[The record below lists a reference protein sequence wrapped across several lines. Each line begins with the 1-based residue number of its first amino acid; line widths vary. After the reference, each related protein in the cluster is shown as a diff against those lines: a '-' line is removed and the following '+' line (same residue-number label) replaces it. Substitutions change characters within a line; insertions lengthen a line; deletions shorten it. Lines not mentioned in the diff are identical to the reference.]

1 MTVVVLQIKR
11 QEQTLRLSLSVKLLL
26 CMLQCKTTRRVEG
39 LETPKEAM
47 CCRSYAL
54 FRYFLVYKVNKE
66 NQNSK

>member
-1 MTVVVLQIKR
+1 MTVVVVQIKR
-11 QEQTLRLSLSVKLLL
+11 QEQTLRLSLSVKLL

-54 FRYFLVYKVNKE
+54 FRYFLVYKVNKK